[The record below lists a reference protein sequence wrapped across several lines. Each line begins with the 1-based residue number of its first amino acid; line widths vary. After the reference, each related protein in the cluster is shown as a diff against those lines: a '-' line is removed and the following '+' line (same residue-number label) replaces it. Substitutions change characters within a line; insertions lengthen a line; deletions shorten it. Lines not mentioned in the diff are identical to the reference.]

1 MFTVKKAAAALGISN
16 TTLRQ
21 WGKDYAEYLSDH
33 ANPGFNKTRKY
44 TEDDIA
50 ALMTVVVLKAQNAS
64 EDDILAALAAGEKL
78 EPVELPGEPPPKRK
92 TTIEGDTTA
101 LVTSEFAAALQS
113 YETQLTRLQQ
123 KNDDLH
129 ERLLKMTERATVAET
144 ELRILREQSTPETPA
159 ASNVQSGAGSL
170 AEDDNAPASSPT
182 VKLSRWQ
189 RLRRR
194 IAGMG

>member
-21 WGKDYAEYLSDH
+21 WGKDYAEYLSEY
-33 ANPGFNKTRKY
+33 ANPGFNKTRNY

-50 ALMTVVVLKAQNAS
+50 ALHTVGVLKSQNAS

-144 ELRILREQSTPETPA
+144 ELRILRGQGEPETPTA
-159 ASNVQSGAGSL
+159 ANLQSEGGSL
-170 AEDDNAPASSPT
+170 AEDDNAPAT
-182 VKLSRWQ
+182 K
-189 RLRRR
+189 RRAWWR
-194 IAGMG
+194 FWE